1 MERSP
6 ILITGCPRSGKTMI
20 AQILQIAGVSF
31 GKTDKMMLNPDID
44 QLVRGLMQMNDGS
57 SDMYIPQNWNAKVS
71 AVFDQQAGNA
81 RNLGIKHSGI
91 ANTWPVWK
99 YAFPDAKVVIVRRR
113 IGDIVSSCM
122 KTKYMTQCSTQQE
135 WLELMRDYEEKFA
148 QMVLSE
154 MNCKVVWPHRMAYGD
169 YGQIYELLEW
179 LGLSWKSEILT
190 FIDPKF
196 EKQRKRK

>member
-1 MERSP
+1 
-6 ILITGCPRSGKTMI
+6 
-20 AQILQIAGVSF
+20 
-31 GKTDKMMLNPDID
+31 
-44 QLVRGLMQMNDGS
+44 
-57 SDMYIPQNWNAKVS
+57 
-71 AVFDQQAGNA
+71 
-81 RNLGIKHSGI
+81 
-91 ANTWPVWK
+91 
-99 YAFPDAKVVIVRRR
+99 
-113 IGDIVSSCM
+113 
-122 KTKYMTQCSTQQE
+122 MTQCSTQQE